1 MGKLSTEQ
9 VENWLIEEISAITGT
24 ESKLIDPAHSL
35 SQNGISSMGF
45 LELLLGVSRQFKI
58 ESLPTMSLPS
68 AHLRTRLPEQVTN
81 KWDSQE
87 KNIIATVL
95 IGSPL
100 RLTTSAALPRP
111 VEIIS

>member
-58 ESLPTMSLPS
+58 ELLNSEISPADVASIN
-68 AHLRTRLPEQVTN
+68 AFAAKIVRTGN
-81 KWDSQE
+81 K
-87 KNIIATVL
+87 
-95 IGSPL
+95 
-100 RLTTSAALPRP
+100 
-111 VEIIS
+111 